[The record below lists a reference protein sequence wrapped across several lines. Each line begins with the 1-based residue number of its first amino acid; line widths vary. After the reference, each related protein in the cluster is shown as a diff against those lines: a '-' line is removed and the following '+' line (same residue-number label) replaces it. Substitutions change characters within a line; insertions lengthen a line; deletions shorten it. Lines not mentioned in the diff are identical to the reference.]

1 MESGNVFDCLQ
12 EVTDYCNHAE
22 PGHALLVN
30 TPTYDAYHEILNRL
44 LADGAN
50 KKRVSVA
57 ERCLENGLP
66 QFDDILPLVSGAG
79 CFVLT
84 GLSQAALLRG
94 SPAIDEL
101 IGELFQM
108 PVRGHAVILLEHM
121 REYIER
127 YLNLRHDIRLDR
139 QCILMSGAE
148 SPLPRLRIAN
158 PVVSPDAL
166 PNMRSLFQRL
176 EEITDEDVKKSRE
189 IFFLSP
195 FSSMAPFSDSLYSV
209 KASDGVYASLA
220 KKYPELALHTRED
233 YGSEAQWIKLSA
245 LLDKRRSFTELAKEE
260 FEETEHLSSC
270 LADTFA
276 SGDSDRQWLLWLSM
290 KILGVKGNRY
300 LFSAVEKSVS
310 VKDFQERLY
319 MDILHMDCHSET
331 FAQRYAERKRIL
343 KELPRSAHLIG
354 AYCEELAIGAHGKD
368 TPYYLTDASEREELE
383 FARCLN
389 KYEYSD
395 EELSELAKRTFPE
408 IYLYVQA
415 FSFTDANMKVSE
427 KDASLREKLTAY
439 FQRYKLQKLKNRIDS
454 EFLTWVEE
462 IAGKRP
468 YNRLPTRS
476 ALVAQ
481 VPKKDTQLFFFDALG
496 VEYLSYIQAKCD
508 EYGLTAEISVGHCEL
523 PSITVNNKEFLDS
536 FPEPPYDIKGLDE
549 LKHHSRAIDYR
560 KRKEPVHLFR
570 ELKIIDECL
579 QYIRTGLQQDTFQ
592 RAVIVSD
599 HGASRLAVIYE
610 HESAAPIQLDEKAE
624 HSGRCCPAETDP
636 QIPFAAWE
644 NGFAVLANYERFR
657 GGRKAN
663 VEVHGGASLEETL
676 VPVIVISRKTG
687 ETVIRFVNSVVEL
700 RRKEEASIILYSSEP
715 MNAPRMLVNGHFYEG
730 VFMEDRKHVKFT
742 MPDMKRTREYS
753 ADIYEGNAKVKAEL
767 SFRVQKNI
775 AQDALKL

>member
-44 LADGAN
+44 LADGAS

-57 ERCLENGLP
+57 ERCLENGIP
-66 QFDDILPLVSGAG
+66 HFDDILPLVSGAG

-84 GLSQAALLRG
+84 GLSQAAFLRG
-94 SPAIDEL
+94 SLAIDEL

-108 PVRGHAVILLEHM
+108 PVRGHAVVLLEHM
-121 REYIER
+121 REHIER

-139 QCILMSGAE
+139 QFILMSGAE

-158 PVVSPDAL
+158 PAVSADAL

-220 KKYPELALHTRED
+220 KKYPELAVHTRED

-300 LFSAVEKSVS
+300 LSSAVEKSVS

-343 KELPRSAHLIG
+343 KELPRNAHLIG

-408 IYLYVQA
+408 IYLY
-415 FSFTDANMKVSE
+415 TPVS
-427 KDASLREKLTAY
+427 KFLRQSK
-439 FQRYKLQKLKNRIDS
+439 
-454 EFLTWVEE
+454 
-462 IAGKRP
+462 
-468 YNRLPTRS
+468 
-476 ALVAQ
+476 
-481 VPKKDTQLFFFDALG
+481 
-496 VEYLSYIQAKCD
+496 
-508 EYGLTAEISVGHCEL
+508 
-523 PSITVNNKEFLDS
+523 
-536 FPEPPYDIKGLDE
+536 
-549 LKHHSRAIDYR
+549 
-560 KRKEPVHLFR
+560 
-570 ELKIIDECL
+570 
-579 QYIRTGLQQDTFQ
+579 
-592 RAVIVSD
+592 
-599 HGASRLAVIYE
+599 
-610 HESAAPIQLDEKAE
+610 
-624 HSGRCCPAETDP
+624 
-636 QIPFAAWE
+636 
-644 NGFAVLANYERFR
+644 
-657 GGRKAN
+657 
-663 VEVHGGASLEETL
+663 
-676 VPVIVISRKTG
+676 
-687 ETVIRFVNSVVEL
+687 
-700 RRKEEASIILYSSEP
+700 
-715 MNAPRMLVNGHFYEG
+715 
-730 VFMEDRKHVKFT
+730 
-742 MPDMKRTREYS
+742 
-753 ADIYEGNAKVKAEL
+753 
-767 SFRVQKNI
+767 
-775 AQDALKL
+775 

>member
-1 MESGNVFDCLQ
+1 MESGNVRECWEQ
-12 EVTDYCNHAE
+12 INAYCNHAE

-30 TPTYDAYHEILNRL
+30 APTYDAYHEILNRL
-44 LADGAN
+44 LADGAS
-50 KKRVSVA
+50 KERVSVA
-57 ERCLENGLP
+57 EHCLENGLP

-94 SPAIDEL
+94 SPAINDL

-108 PVRGHAVILLEHM
+108 PVHGHAVILLEHM

-127 YLNLRHDIRLDR
+127 YLNLRHDVRLDR
-139 QCILMSGAE
+139 QFILMSGTE

-176 EEITDEDVKKSRE
+176 EKITDEDVKKSRE

-195 FSSMAPFSDSLYSV
+195 FTSMAPFCDSLYSV

-220 KKYPELALHTRED
+220 KQYPDLAVHTKED
-233 YGSEAQWIKLSA
+233 YGSEAQWIKLAA
-245 LLDKRRSFTELAKEE
+245 LLDKRQSFAELAKDE
-260 FEETEHLSSC
+260 FEETERLSAC
-270 LADTFA
+270 LADAFE
-276 SGDSDRQWLLWLSM
+276 SGDSDRQWELWLCM

-300 LFSAVEKSVS
+300 LSAAVENSVS

-319 MDILHMDCHSET
+319 MDILRMDCRSGT

-343 KELPRSAHLIG
+343 KELPRNSHLIG

-368 TPYYLTDASEREELE
+368 TPYYLTDASEREELA
-383 FARCLN
+383 FMRCLN

-395 EELSELAKRTFPE
+395 EELSALAERTFPE
-408 IYLYVQA
+408 IRLYMRK
-415 FSFTDANMKVSE
+415 FPFTAANMAVSE

-439 FQRYKLQKLKNRIDS
+439 FQRYKSQKLKNRIEP
-454 EFLTWVEE
+454 EFLAWVEE
-462 IAGKRP
+462 IADRRP

-481 VPKKDTQLFFFDALG
+481 VPKQNTQLFFFDALG
-496 VEYLSYIQAKCD
+496 VEYLSYVQAKCD

-523 PSITVNNKEFLDS
+523 PSITVNNKEFIAS
-536 FPEPPYDIKGLDE
+536 FPEPPYNIKELDE
-549 LKHHSRAIDYR
+549 LKHHSRVIDYR

-570 ELKIIDECL
+570 ELNIIDKCL
-579 QYIRTGLQQDTFQ
+579 QYIRTGLQRETFQ

-610 HESAAPIQLDEKAE
+610 HESAASIQLDEKAG

-676 VPVIVISRKTG
+676 VPVIVISGKTG

-700 RRKEEASIILYSSEP
+700 RRKEDASIILYSSEP
-715 MNAPRMLVNGHFYEG
+715 MNAPKMLVNGRFYEG
-730 VFMEDRKHVKFT
+730 AFMEDRKHIKFT
-742 MPDMKRTREYS
+742 MPDMKRTREYC
-753 ADIYEGNAKVKAEL
+753 ADIYEGNAKVKAGL